1 MASQA
6 TITAFDGAG
15 TPVSHALLAVGVTQ
29 VGKKVVASWRE
40 DKVGVPLIGQVL
52 VTATYERLDSGIYKL
67 DVRVAVPVLETA
79 GTGGASGYVSQPKV
93 AYTLTYG
100 SYALF
105 HERST
110 TAERRL
116 ARQLSV
122 NIQGGVTASVAPI
135 TGVQIPDFFDVL
147 INPS

>member
-6 TITAFDGAG
+6 NLTAFDGAG
-15 TPVSHALLAVGVTQ
+15 TPVSHTLLPIGVIST
-29 VGKKVVASWRE
+29 GKKIIASWRE
-40 DKVGVPLIGQVL
+40 DKTGVPLIGQVTC
-52 VTATYERLDSGIYKL
+52 TATYERLSTGIYKL

-79 GTGGASGYVSQPKV
+79 GTGGADGYVAQPKV

-100 SYALF
+100 AYAMF
-105 HERST
+105 HERSS

-122 NIQGGVTASVAPI
+122 NIQGGVSTSVVPV
-135 TGVQIPDFFDVL
+135 TGVQIPDYFDLL